1 MSQNKQEAKDSVKE
15 AIKPGISRAPGNEQV
30 DSETLPIIKITQ
42 EVESG
47 QKENTAN
54 FVS

>member
-1 MSQNKQEAKDSVKE
+1 MMSDNKQEAKDSIQE
-15 AIKPGISRAPGNEQV
+15 ATKPGISRAPEHNEA
-30 DSETLPIIKITQ
+30 LPVIKMTQ
-42 EVESG
+42 EVECG